1 MSEEGPV
8 DNVESVE
15 EHRKQTEEPK
25 PWSAPGTT
33 EPVHEAEPP
42 TYEPLQ
48 PLSPTVA
55 EAIADTLTPEVPS
68 FDEMLESFTQQPQAL
83 EESAPRILRPVSGL
97 SAETCPENF
106 LGFCVTCSLCPCPY
120 MVSRVLRHLLSKV
133 Q

>member
-1 MSEEGPV
+1 MTEEPPV

-15 EHRKQTEEPK
+15 EHRKQTEQPK

-33 EPVHEAEPP
+33 ESVHEAEPP

-55 EAIADTLTPEVPS
+55 ETIADTLTPEVPS
-68 FDEMLESFTQQPQAL
+68 FDELIQEFTQPQVP
-83 EESAPRILRPVSGL
+83 SVDAPRILRPVSGL

-106 LGFCVTCSLCPCPY
+106 LGFCVTCSIMPCNY
-120 MVSRVLRHLLSKV
+120 MIGRVLRHLLSKV

>member
-8 DNVESVE
+8 ENYETQE
-15 EHRKQTEEPK
+15 AYREEPEQTK
-25 PWSAPGTT
+25 PWSAPGTK
-33 EPVHEAEPP
+33 EPSEAEPP

-68 FDEMLESFTQQPQAL
+68 FEEMLENITQQPQVPVEA
-83 EESAPRILRPVSGL
+83 SPRILRPVSGI
-97 SAETCPENF
+97 SSETCPSNF
-106 LGFCVTCSLCPCPY
+106 LGFCVTCSAFPCSY
-120 MVSRVLRHLLSKV
+120 MVGRVLRHLLSKV